1 MESDVVLKGLR
12 IKKDPCIHDPSEEF
26 SNEWKNVKRTGEKEL
41 CELLLEENQRKS
53 IKHQL
58 LFWEKLIVIMER
70 ESETEVREKVLWL
83 MDVANTETNI
93 LTNRRKNKLNRLI
106 YNFSPCKY
114 DVFTQFSFD
123 ILSICEIL
131 FEARG

>member
-1 MESDVVLKGLR
+1 MDELLYHIRKGVKYEHHSLFLQICVESDVVPKGLR

-26 SNEWKNVKRTGEKEL
+26 SNEWKNVKR
-41 CELLLEENQRKS
+41 
-53 IKHQL
+53 
-58 LFWEKLIVIMER
+58 
-70 ESETEVREKVLWL
+70 TEVREKVLWL

-131 FEARG
+131 FEEFSIYDNVYEVLT